1 MAKMGRF
8 LRSVAKCC
16 VRDFFAK
23 GDIHRSLGQRPRTL
37 VSFRCLLANGHS
49 QASSAP
55 NVLFIEFDAITVQKV
70 AILFLESS
78 RYMAP
83 EFLASEFHA
92 LIFPSPSQ
100 GMGDAG
106 CAGRGLAADGSH
118 FAESQAFFKVRCRFS
133 LPIWTDS
140 SLRIRIRTMLGT
152 SSGGG
157 AALTNRLFSVTPDS
171 GCVGHG
177 FGLQFCKGIEG
188 HAARGAWTECCQQ
201 FRISQS

>member
-1 MAKMGRF
+1 
-8 LRSVAKCC
+8 
-16 VRDFFAK
+16 
-23 GDIHRSLGQRPRTL
+23 
-37 VSFRCLLANGHS
+37 LANGHS
-49 QASSAP
+49 QASSVP
-55 NVLFIEFDAITVQKV
+55 DVLFIEFDAITVQKV

-78 RYMAP
+78 RHRAP

-140 SLRIRIRTMLGT
+140 SLRIRIRNISGT
-152 SSGGG
+152 GSGGG
-157 AALTNRLFSVTPDS
+157 ASLTNRLFSGTPDS
-171 GCVGHG
+171 GCVRHG
-177 FGLQFCKGIEG
+177 FGSQFCKGLEG
-188 HAARGAWTECCQQ
+188 HAAHGAWHRVLPTIQDSS
-201 FRISQS
+201 ISIPRNAG

>member
-1 MAKMGRF
+1 
-8 LRSVAKCC
+8 
-16 VRDFFAK
+16 
-23 GDIHRSLGQRPRTL
+23 
-37 VSFRCLLANGHS
+37 
-49 QASSAP
+49 
-55 NVLFIEFDAITVQKV
+55 
-70 AILFLESS
+70 
-78 RYMAP
+78 MAP

-100 GMGDAG
+100 GMGAAG

-157 AALTNRLFSVTPDS
+157 AALTNRLFSGTPDS
-171 GCVGHG
+171 GCVGTVLDRNIAKALNG
-177 FGLQFCKGIEG
+177 MQPMV
-188 HAARGAWTECCQQ
+188 HAARGAWHRVLPTIQDL
-201 FRISQS
+201 FISIPRNAG